1 MIEESKYCSDVI
13 KKELWITK
21 EGNDNLKL
29 NLKMSVFFHNI
40 KIMVPFLLCKNQTN
54 STLTQILEKY
64 MSFTIINTLRF
75 IDSFQF
81 LSYSL
86 PSLVKNVSKD
96 GFKYLSQQFDNNIL
110 DLLKQKAFY
119 PHAYK
124 RITSQRKILQFLYG
138 QKITDKEQEKVLNV
152 WNKFGMKTMKYYH
165 DLYLKYEVLLLAD
178 VFEMIIA

>member
-96 GFKYLSQQFDNNIL
+96 GFKYPSQEFDNDIL
-110 DLLKQKAFY
+110 DLFKQKAFY
-119 PHAYK
+119 PHEYK

-138 QKITDKEQEKVLNV
+138 QKN
-152 WNKFGMKTMKYYH
+152 Y
-165 DLYLKYEVLLLAD
+165 
-178 VFEMIIA
+178 

>member
-21 EGNDNLKL
+21 EDNDNLKL

-54 STLTQILEKY
+54 STLTQMLEKY

-138 QKITDKEQEKVLNV
+138 QKITDKEQEKNKNV